1 MSITEK
7 NDGYNSNASLWEF
20 HLRSFL
26 GGKDYQD
33 GDYLIKYTLEDADEY
48 NKRIDLTPIDNH
60 CRNVVQIFSSFV
72 WRVPPKRDLGN
83 LGDDPAINAFLA
95 DADLDG
101 RELNEFMRDAQI
113 WASVYGHCWLLVDK
127 PPSNAKTRAEELDQ
141 DIRPYIQLITPENVF
156 DWRYERAESGR
167 YVLTY
172 LKVREWV
179 EGDEQFFR
187 VWTNDSIEGW
197 SVIGDEEKKVSDID
211 NPLGIVPA
219 VCLYAQRSP
228 IRGTGISDIGDIAL
242 KQKSIYNKLS
252 EIEQL
257 IRITNHPSLVK
268 TQGTDATAGAG
279 AIIHMDDDLDAG
291 LKPYLLQPS
300 GTNLDAIRACITDE
314 VEAINRM
321 AHMGAVRATEAQTK
335 SGVALQTEFQ
345 LLNAR
350 LSEKAALLELAEE
363 QIWDIFAKWQGIENQ
378 VLTDYNNDFDL
389 HDLGAELDFLQRAKA
404 SGIKSTAFVHGV
416 DEGIAKLVLKDNE
429 LDEALSQ
436 IKANTIVV
444 GEFTDGIE

>member
-1 MSITEK
+1 MSIIEQ
-7 NDGYNSNASLWEF
+7 NDDYTNNSKQWDF

-26 GGKDYQD
+26 GGKSYQD
-33 GDYLIKYTLEDADEY
+33 GDYLVQYSLEDADEY
-48 NKRIDLTPIDNH
+48 RKRIDLTPIDNH

-72 WRVPPKRDLGN
+72 WRIPPKRDMGN
-83 LGDDPAINAFLA
+83 VADDPAVNAFLQ

-101 RELNEFMRDAQI
+101 RKLNEVMRDAQV
-113 WASVYGHCWLLVDK
+113 WSSVYGHCWLLLDK
-127 PPSNAKTRAEELDQ
+127 PESNAQTRAEELAQ
-141 DIRPYIQLITPENVF
+141 DIRPYIQLITPENVY
-156 DWRYERAESGR
+156 DWRYERSASGR
-167 YVLTY
+167 YVLAY
-172 LKVREWV
+172 LKVREWTL
-179 EGDEQFFR
+179 GDEQFFR
-187 VWTNDSIEGW
+187 VWTPEKIQGWVIE
-197 SVIGDEEKKVSDID
+197 DDKETMVSEIE
-211 NPLGIVPA
+211 NQLGIIPA

-228 IRGTGISDIGDIAL
+228 VRGMGISDISDIAL

-257 IRITNHPSLVK
+257 IRVTNHPSLVK
-268 TQGTDATAGAG
+268 TLGTDATAGAG
-279 AIIHMDDDLDAG
+279 SIIHMDDDLDAG

-300 GTNLDAIRACITDE
+300 GTNLDAIRNCITDE

-363 QIWDIFAKWQGIENQ
+363 QIWDIFFKWQGMENQ

-389 HDLGAELDFLQRAKA
+389 HDLGSELDFLQRARA
-404 SGIKSTAFVHGV
+404 SGIKSTAFMHGI
-416 DEGIAKLVLKDNE
+416 DEGIAKLVLKDSE

-436 IKANTIVV
+436 IKSNTVVV